1 MNIILDACTIINL
14 INGQSFHSVI
24 SIPGLSIFVGDNLI
38 DQEISLNIAQKIIIE
53 SAVNEN
59 KITLL
64 LSNVTLADFST
75 LKAIYE
81 LGNGETECIALCK
94 LLGYHIATDDWKARS
109 AATVEIGVSKVIGSL
124 FLLREAVRKKILT
137 CTEAQNSFLL
147 MKKKGGFLPNID
159 LEYFCK

>member
-24 SIPGLSIFVGDNLI
+24 STPGLSIFVGDNLI
-38 DQEISLNIAQKIIIE
+38 DQEISLNIAQKMIIE
-53 SAVNEN
+53 SAIKEN

-64 LSNVTLADFST
+64 TSIVTLTDFTT
-75 LKAIYE
+75 LKRAYD

-94 LLGYHIATDDWKARS
+94 ILGYHIATDDWKARS
-109 AATVEIGVSKVIGSL
+109 AATIEIGDSKVIGSL
-124 FLLREAVRKKILT
+124 FLLRETVRKKTLT
-137 CTEAQNSFLL
+137 CSDAQNSFLL
-147 MKKKGGFLPNID
+147 MKKKGGFLPKID